1 MSSRRNQLQSLTFPG
16 EESREVWTCEGDEN
30 WTLTPQGP
38 PGVIGIE
45 MLAFDSAPFWSLN
58 HDEAPDEAVAMRWE
72 GVGLEA
78 AEGARLWTHWEVA
91 QMQGRTLVGTVAL
104 VDEPQAGKEL
114 RFEPSVRMLP
124 LPPNSLVIWKE
135 LGRLTVAF
143 TRGIHL
149 LHVTV
154 LAGRRL
160 DADAAFELR
169 DVFLVLQMHGYL
181 TKLDAIHVWTEGE
194 SDFAPQLA
202 CLFEDVTVVKEPRP
216 DPRLPGTSSDLL
228 PAGVAAMKKTRE
240 SRARQ
245 LMIFAMAALLY
256 VSFFGAW
263 WLGIEWRGSRIEAE
277 NERLTLLQ
285 PQVDAVREAQT
296 RWYEMEPAIEPD
308 LYPVEVFHQV
318 VALLPPEGI
327 RLKEFQ
333 MDNGKLVIAG
343 EATSVN
349 HALGFK
355 DKLAACAPLQRY
367 TWNFPVPRIRDE
379 DNRAEFRAVGNIDG
393 EGAQ

>member
-1 MSSRRNQLQSLTFPG
+1 
-16 EESREVWTCEGDEN
+16 
-30 WTLTPQGP
+30 
-38 PGVIGIE
+38 
-45 MLAFDSAPFWSLN
+45 
-58 HDEAPDEAVAMRWE
+58 
-72 GVGLEA
+72 
-78 AEGARLWTHWEVA
+78 
-91 QMQGRTLVGTVAL
+91 
-104 VDEPQAGKEL
+104 
-114 RFEPSVRMLP
+114 
-124 LPPNSLVIWKE
+124 
-135 LGRLTVAF
+135 
-143 TRGIHL
+143 
-149 LHVTV
+149 
-154 LAGRRL
+154 
-160 DADAAFELR
+160 
-169 DVFLVLQMHGYL
+169 
-181 TKLDAIHVWTEGE
+181 
-194 SDFAPQLA
+194 
-202 CLFEDVTVVKEPRP
+202 
-216 DPRLPGTSSDLL
+216 
-228 PAGVAAMKKTRE
+228 MKKTRE

-355 DKLAACAPLQRY
+355 DKLAACTPLQRY